1 MRTRC
6 NDLSKLE
13 MAIKVWA
20 KSRGINKAHPKD
32 QYIKVVEEVGE
43 IAEGLSKKNLNLIM
57 DAIGDTF
64 VTLVALCSTL
74 NIQLGDCVNMAYNE
88 IKDRDGKMVD
98 GVFVKEEDLEK

>member
-43 IAEGLSKKNLNLIM
+43 IAEGISKKNLTMIK
-57 DAIGDTF
+57 DGIGDTF
-64 VTLVALCSTL
+64 VTLVSLCMTL
-74 NIQLGDCVNMAYNE
+74 DIQLGDCVNLAYNE
-88 IKDRDGKMVD
+88 IKNRKGRMVD
-98 GVFVKEEDLEK
+98 GVFVKDN

>member
-20 KSRGINKAHPKD
+20 KSRGIDESHPKD

-43 IAEGLSKKNLNLIM
+43 IAEGISKNNLDLIK

-64 VTLVALCSTL
+64 VTLVSLCLTL
-74 NIQLGDCVNMAYNE
+74 DVQLGDCANLAYNE
-88 IKDRDGKMVD
+88 IKDRRGHMIN
-98 GVFVKEEDLEK
+98 GIFVKEEDL